1 MKHMNL
7 SSLERIRSAKTSV
20 RLALFCCGIFLSPVF
35 QLWCSPL
42 TNVQTVFIIVM
53 ENKGWDDIRGNPDCP
68 YINQTLLPRASHAER
83 YLTPNNLHPSEPNYL
98 WLEAGTNFGVFNDD
112 SPDIN
117 HIGSTN
123 HLVTLLENAGI
134 SWKTYQ
140 ESYDPEDNPRKDE
153 HPYAAKHN
161 PFVFFDDVANDHGRR
176 AKHIRPYSEL
186 AADLKRKKVARYN
199 FIVPNLTNDMH
210 SLAPGSRSK
219 EKQGDDWL
227 AREVPAILSSA
238 AYNDHGALF
247 LVWDEDDGGP
257 IPLILLS
264 PLAKGGGYSN
274 NVLYTHSSLLRTLH
288 EIFRVGPFLGDA
300 ANATDLSD
308 LFVGG
313 SLPLAA
319 SLNFTN
325 GLPRLTLSGLSA
337 GKTNVIQA
345 SANLLDWLP
354 IRTNIATSRGLDFLD
369 VTAANRGQR
378 FYRTVEIP

>member
-1 MKHMNL
+1 
-7 SSLERIRSAKTSV
+7 
-20 RLALFCCGIFLSPVF
+20 
-35 QLWCSPL
+35 
-42 TNVQTVFIIVM
+42 M

-123 HLVTLLENAGI
+123 HLVTLLENAGV

-140 ESYDPEDNPRKDE
+140 ESYDPDDNPRKDE

-161 PFVFFDDVANDHGRR
+161 PFVFFDDVANNHGRR
-176 AKHIRPYSEL
+176 DKHIRPYSEL

-210 SLAPGSRSK
+210 SLAPGSHSK

-264 PLAKGGGYSN
+264 PLAKAGGYSN
-274 NVLYTHSSLLRTLH
+274 NILYTHSSLLRTLQA
-288 EIFRVGPFLGDA
+288 IFRVQPFLGDA
-300 ANATDLSD
+300 ANATDLAD
-308 LFVGG
+308 LFAADG
-313 SLPLAA
+313 LPLAA

-325 GLPRLTLSGLSA
+325 GLPRLTLRGLRA
-337 GKTNVIQA
+337 GGTNVIEA
-345 SANLLDWLP
+345 SDNLLDWLP
-354 IRTNIATSRGLDFLD
+354 LRTNIASSQGLGFLD
-369 VTAANRGQR
+369 ITATNKRQR
-378 FYRTVEIP
+378 YYRALEFR